1 MSWDEIHATSPV
13 VEKVAGDRVNPTPR
27 PYQLAGRDF
36 LASRT
41 RALLADEM
49 RVGKTPQAILAAEKI
64 GAEHVLVLCPAIA
77 VPHWRRE
84 WMKWAPASRIDVGV
98 MSYDTARNAWRAGD
112 LGTTRWDVLIVDEA
126 HFCKSPGAARTQ
138 MVYGR
143 AGIGRQAGSI
153 WALSGTPVTKH
164 AAELWAMLR
173 AFGVTDLT
181 YDQFVHAYCTGY
193 YDLQRREFRI
203 TGTKTSAAA
212 EVREM
217 LAQVMLRRTRKEV
230 APEMPPIGFEFL
242 EIYPSKKVDLMPA
255 DLNWLDSDDTLSEWA
270 ESQAGSDKTNRP
282 AVAEAK
288 VPGLA
293 DEITFAVEN
302 NLLRQTVVFGW
313 HKEPLQLLSW
323 RLNKNGIDAAV
334 INGDTSA
341 KRREVI
347 QKDFRDGRIKVVV
360 ANILAAGT
368 AIDLS
373 AANHGYFLE
382 LDWVP
387 GNNMQAA
394 NRLVSLQK
402 REPMTFDV
410 ATCPGTIDDRVQRVL
425 VKRVNEINQIL

>member
-1 MSWDEIHATSPV
+1 MALL
-13 VEKVAGDRVNPTPR
+13 TPR

-49 RVGKTPQAILAAEKI
+49 RVGKTPQAILAAEQL
-64 GAEHVLVLCPAIA
+64 GAKRVLVLCPAIA

-84 WMKWAPASRIDVGV
+84 WMKWAPASRIGVGV
-98 MSYDTARNAWRAGD
+98 MSYDMARRAWQAGD
-112 LGTTRWDVLIVDEA
+112 LKSLRWDVLIVDEA
-126 HFCKSPGAARTQ
+126 HFCKNPKAARTQ
-138 MVYGR
+138 MVYG
-143 AGIGRQAGSI
+143 GSGLGHQAGSI

-164 AAELWAMLR
+164 AAELWAMLC

-181 YDQFVHAYCTGY
+181 YDRFVRKYCTGY
-193 YDLQRREFRI
+193 YDMQRREFRI
-203 TGTKTSAAA
+203 TGTKTSATA
-212 EVREM
+212 EVRDM
-217 LAQVMLRRTRKEV
+217 LAQVMLRRTRQEV
-230 APEMPPIGFEFL
+230 APDMPLIGFEFL
-242 EIYPSKKVDLMPA
+242 EVETEKRVDLSPPE
-255 DLNWLDSDDTLSEWA
+255 LSWLDSDAALLDWV
-270 ESQAGSDKTNRP
+270 ESQAGSDATNRP

-293 DEITFAVEN
+293 DEITFAVGN
-302 NLLRQTVVFGW
+302 NLLAQTVVFGW

-334 INGDTSA
+334 INGDTSP
-341 KRREVI
+341 KRRETI
-347 QKDFRDGRIKVVV
+347 QKDFRDGRVKVIV

-368 AIDLS
+368 AVDLS

-402 REPMTFDV
+402 PWPITFDV
-410 ATCPGTIDDRVQRVL
+410 VTCPGTIDDRVQRVL
-425 VKRVNEINQIL
+425 VKRVNEINQII